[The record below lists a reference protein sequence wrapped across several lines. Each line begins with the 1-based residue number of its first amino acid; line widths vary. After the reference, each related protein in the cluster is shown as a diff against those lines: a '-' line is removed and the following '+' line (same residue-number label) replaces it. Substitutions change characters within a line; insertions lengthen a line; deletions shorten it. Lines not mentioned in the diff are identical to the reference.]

1 MNIRPFRE
9 PDRARVVELWDLCGL
24 LAPGNDPN
32 RDIDMKLAF
41 QPEWLLVGE
50 EDGQVLATVMAGY
63 EGHRGWINYL
73 AVDPGCRRKGYGR
86 EMMAHAEQALFDFG
100 CPKINLQV
108 RAGNEDVK
116 AFYEAIGYLLED
128 RYDFGK
134 RNQCH

>member
-1 MNIRPFRE
+1 MVLVYRPAPVRERTSAALMNIRPFKE

-41 QPEWLLVGE
+41 QPDWLFVGE
-50 EDGQVLATVMAGY
+50 EGGRVLATVMA
-63 EGHRGWINYL
+63 
-73 AVDPGCRRKGYGR
+73 
-86 EMMAHAEQALFDFG
+86 HAEKALFDFG

-108 RAGNEDVK
+108 RAGIQEVK
-116 AFYEAIGYLLED
+116 EFYEAIGYLFED

-134 RNQCH
+134 RNVCH